1 MKRLIPIAILVL
13 VLTTGCLR
21 KPEHYESMRNM
32 ETAESVEHESKEQ
45 AKPEDSKPEETTE
58 KPSEENTDSNKP
70 EESTENKTMKVTTDV
85 LNMRSEA
92 STNSSIVTKLKKD
105 DELKVIE
112 ETKDD
117 NGTTWVKVDF
127 NGQVGFV
134 SKEFLGE

>member
-21 KPEHYESMRNM
+21 KPEHYESMRNT
-32 ETAESVEHESKEQ
+32 ETAESVENESTEQ
-45 AKPEDSKPEETTE
+45 TKPEDSKPEQPAE
-58 KPSEENTDSNKP
+58 KPSEENTASNKP
-70 EESTENKTMKVTTDV
+70 EESTEKKTMKVTADI
-85 LNMRSEA
+85 LNLRSEA
-92 STNSSIVTKLKKD
+92 STNSDIVTKLKKD
-105 DELKVIE
+105 DELKVLE

-117 NGTTWVKVDF
+117 DGATWVKVDF

>member
-32 ETAESVEHESKEQ
+32 DTTESVENESTEQ
-45 AKPEDSKPEETTE
+45 TKPEDSKPEETTE
-58 KPSEENTDSNKP
+58 KPSEENNDSNKP
-70 EESTENKTMKVTTDV
+70 EESTEKKIMKVTTDV

-92 STNSSIVTKLKKD
+92 STNSDVVTKLKKD

-112 ETKDD
+112 ETKDGD
-117 NGTTWVKVDF
+117 GATWVKVDF

>member
-32 ETAESVEHESKEQ
+32 ETAESVEHESTEQ
-45 AKPEDSKPEETTE
+45 DKPEDSKPEQPAE

-70 EESTENKTMKVTTDV
+70 EESTEKKTMKVTTDI
-85 LNMRSEA
+85 LNLRSEA

>member
-21 KPEHYESMRNM
+21 KPEHYESMRNT
-32 ETAESVEHESKEQ
+32 EVTESVENESTEQ
-45 AKPEDSKPEETTE
+45 AKPEDSKPEDTTE

-70 EESTENKTMKVTTDV
+70 EESTEKTMKVTADI

-92 STNSSIVTKLKKD
+92 STNSSIVTKLKKN

-117 NGTTWVKVDF
+117 DGATWVKVDF

>member
-21 KPEHYESMRNM
+21 KPERYESMRNM
-32 ETAESVEHESKEQ
+32 ETAESVENESTEQ
-45 AKPEDSKPEETTE
+45 SKPEDSKPEQPEQ

-70 EESTENKTMKVTTDV
+70 EESTEKKTMKVTTDI
-85 LNMRSEA
+85 LNLRSEA

>member
-21 KPEHYESMRNM
+21 KPERYESMRNM
-32 ETAESVEHESKEQ
+32 ERAESVKHESTEQ
-45 AKPEDSKPEETTE
+45 AKPEDSKPEDTTE
-58 KPSEENTDSNKP
+58 KPASENTDSNKP
-70 EESTENKTMKVTTDV
+70 EEFTEKTMKVTPDI

-92 STNSSIVTKLKKD
+92 STNSSIVTKLKKN

-117 NGTTWVKVDF
+117 DGATWVKVDF

>member
-1 MKRLIPIAILVL
+1 M
-13 VLTTGCLR
+13 
-21 KPEHYESMRNM
+21 ES
-32 ETAESVEHESKEQ
+32 TESVEHESTEQ
-45 AKPEDSKPEETTE
+45 AKPEDSKPEQPEQ

-70 EESTENKTMKVTTDV
+70 EESTEKKTMKVTADI
-85 LNMRSEA
+85 LNLRSEA

>member
-21 KPEHYESMRNM
+21 KPERYESMRNM
-32 ETAESVEHESKEQ
+32 ESTESVENESTEQ
-45 AKPEDSKPEETTE
+45 AKPEDSKPEQPTQ
-58 KPSEENTDSNKP
+58 KPSEENNDSNKP
-70 EESTENKTMKVTTDV
+70 EESTEKKTMKVTTDI
-85 LNMRSEA
+85 LNLRSEA

>member
-32 ETAESVEHESKEQ
+32 ETTESVENESTEQ
-45 AKPEDSKPEETTE
+45 AKPEDSKPEQLEQ

-70 EESTENKTMKVTTDV
+70 EESTEKKTMKVTTDI
-85 LNMRSEA
+85 LNLRSEA

>member
-1 MKRLIPIAILVL
+1 MPIAILVL

-21 KPEHYESMRNM
+21 KPEHYESMRNT
-32 ETAESVEHESKEQ
+32 EITESVENESTEQ
-45 AKPEDSKPEETTE
+45 AKPGDSKPEETTE
-58 KPSEENTDSNKP
+58 KPAEQENKKP
-70 EESTENKTMKVTTDV
+70 EEATENKTMKVTTDV

-92 STNSSIVTKLKKD
+92 STNSSIVTKLKKN

-112 ETKDD
+112 ETKNDD
-117 NGTTWVKVDF
+117 GTTWVKVDF

>member
-21 KPEHYESMRNM
+21 KPEHYESMRNT
-32 ETAESVEHESKEQ
+32 EVAESVEQESTEQ
-45 AKPEDSKPEETTE
+45 AKPEDSKPEDTTE
-58 KPSEENTDSNKP
+58 KPASENTDSNKP
-70 EESTENKTMKVTTDV
+70 EESTEKKTMKVTTDV

>member
-1 MKRLIPIAILVL
+1 MKRLIPIVILVL

-21 KPEHYESMRNM
+21 KPERYESMRNT
-32 ETAESVEHESKEQ
+32 EITESVEGESTEQ
-45 AKPEDSKPEETTE
+45 TKPEDSKPEETTE

-70 EESTENKTMKVTTDV
+70 EESTEKTMKVTTDV

-92 STNSSIVTKLKKD
+92 STNSDIVTKLKKD

-117 NGTTWVKVDF
+117 DGATWVKVDF

>member
-21 KPEHYESMRNM
+21 KPEHYESMRNT
-32 ETAESVEHESKEQ
+32 EVPESVENESTEQ
-45 AKPEDSKPEETTE
+45 AKPEDSKPEDTTE

-70 EESTENKTMKVTTDV
+70 EESTEKTMKVTADI

-92 STNSSIVTKLKKD
+92 STNSDIVTKLKKD

-117 NGTTWVKVDF
+117 DGVTWVKVDF

>member
-21 KPEHYESMRNM
+21 KPEHYESMRNT
-32 ETAESVEHESKEQ
+32 EVAESAENESTEQ
-45 AKPEDSKPEETTE
+45 TKPEDSKPEETAE
-58 KPSEENTDSNKP
+58 KPSEENNDSNKP
-70 EESTENKTMKVTTDV
+70 EGSTEKKTMKVTTDV

-92 STNSSIVTKLKKD
+92 STNSSIVTKLKKN

-112 ETKDD
+112 ETKNDD
-117 NGTTWVKVDF
+117 GTTWVKVDF

>member
-21 KPEHYESMRNM
+21 KPEHYESMRNT
-32 ETAESVEHESKEQ
+32 ETAESVENESTEQ
-45 AKPEDSKPEETTE
+45 TKPEDSKPEQPAE
-58 KPSEENTDSNKP
+58 KPSEENTASNKP
-70 EESTENKTMKVTTDV
+70 EESTEKKTMKVTADI
-85 LNMRSEA
+85 LNLRSEA
-92 STNSSIVTKLKKD
+92 STNSDIVTKLKKD

-117 NGTTWVKVDF
+117 DGSTWVKVDF

>member
-21 KPEHYESMRNM
+21 KPEHYESMRNT
-32 ETAESVEHESKEQ
+32 EVAESVENESTEQ
-45 AKPEDSKPEETTE
+45 AKPEDSKPEDTTE
-58 KPSEENTDSNKP
+58 KPASENTDSNKP
-70 EESTENKTMKVTTDV
+70 EESTEKKTMKVTTDI
-85 LNMRSEA
+85 LNLRSEA

>member
-21 KPEHYESMRNM
+21 KPEHYESMRNT
-32 ETAESVEHESKEQ
+32 ETAESVENESTEQ
-45 AKPEDSKPEETTE
+45 TKPEDSKPEQPAE
-58 KPSEENTDSNKP
+58 KPSEENAASNKP
-70 EESTENKTMKVTTDV
+70 EESTEKKTMKVTADI
-85 LNMRSEA
+85 LNLRSEA
-92 STNSSIVTKLKKD
+92 STNSDIVTKLKKD

-117 NGTTWVKVDF
+117 DGATWVKVDF
-127 NGQVGFV
+127 KGQVGFV

>member
-21 KPEHYESMRNM
+21 KPEHYESMRNT
-32 ETAESVEHESKEQ
+32 ETAESVENESTEQ
-45 AKPEDSKPEETTE
+45 TKPEDSKPEQPAE
-58 KPSEENTDSNKP
+58 KPSEENAASNKP
-70 EESTENKTMKVTTDV
+70 EESTEKKTMKVTADI
-85 LNMRSEA
+85 LNLRSEA
-92 STNSSIVTKLKKD
+92 STNSDIVTKLKKD

-117 NGTTWVKVDF
+117 DGATWVKVDF

>member
-32 ETAESVEHESKEQ
+32 NTTESVENESTEQ
-45 AKPEDSKPEETTE
+45 AKPEDSKPEQPEQ

-70 EESTENKTMKVTTDV
+70 EESTEKKTMKVTTDI
-85 LNMRSEA
+85 LNLRSEA

>member
-21 KPEHYESMRNM
+21 KPEHYESMRNT
-32 ETAESVEHESKEQ
+32 EIAEPVEQESTEQ
-45 AKPEDSKPEETTE
+45 AKPGDSKPEETTE

-70 EESTENKTMKVTTDV
+70 EESTEKTMKVTTDI

-112 ETKDD
+112 ETKNDD
-117 NGTTWVKVDF
+117 GATWVKVDF

>member
-32 ETAESVEHESKEQ
+32 ETAESVENESTEQ
-45 AKPEDSKPEETTE
+45 AKPEDSKPEQPEQ

-70 EESTENKTMKVTTDV
+70 EESTEKKTMKVTTDI
-85 LNMRSEA
+85 LNLRSEA
-92 STNSSIVTKLKKD
+92 STHSSIVTKLKKD

>member
-21 KPEHYESMRNM
+21 KPERYESMRNM
-32 ETAESVEHESKEQ
+32 ETAESVEHESTEQ
-45 AKPEDSKPEETTE
+45 AKPEDSKPEQPEQ

-70 EESTENKTMKVTTDV
+70 EESTEKKTMKVTTDI
-85 LNMRSEA
+85 LNLRSEA

>member
-21 KPEHYESMRNM
+21 KPEHYESMRNT
-32 ETAESVEHESKEQ
+32 EVTESVENESTEQ
-45 AKPEDSKPEETTE
+45 AKSKDSKPEETTE
-58 KPSEENTDSNKP
+58 K
-70 EESTENKTMKVTTDV
+70 KTMKVTTDV

-92 STNSSIVTKLKKD
+92 STNSSIVTKLKKN

-112 ETKDD
+112 ETKNDD
-117 NGTTWVKVDF
+117 GTTWVKVDF
-127 NGQVGFV
+127 NCQVVFV

>member
-32 ETAESVEHESKEQ
+32 ESTESVENESTEQ
-45 AKPEDSKPEETTE
+45 AKPEDSKPEQPAQ

-70 EESTENKTMKVTTDV
+70 EESTEKTMKVTTDI
-85 LNMRSEA
+85 LNLRSEA

>member
-21 KPEHYESMRNM
+21 KPEHYESMRNT
-32 ETAESVEHESKEQ
+32 EVTESVEGESTEQ

-70 EESTENKTMKVTTDV
+70 EESTEKTMKVTTDV

-112 ETKDD
+112 ETTDD
-117 NGTTWVKVDF
+117 DGATWVKVDF

>member
-1 MKRLIPIAILVL
+1 MKRLMPIAILVL

-21 KPEHYESMRNM
+21 KPEHYESMRNT
-32 ETAESVEHESKEQ
+32 EITESVENESTEQ
-45 AKPEDSKPEETTE
+45 AKPGDSKPEETTE
-58 KPSEENTDSNKP
+58 KPAEQENKKP
-70 EESTENKTMKVTTDV
+70 EEATENKTMKVTTDV

-92 STNSSIVTKLKKD
+92 STNSSIVTKLKKN

-112 ETKDD
+112 ETKNDD
-117 NGTTWVKVDF
+117 GTTWVKVDF

>member
-21 KPEHYESMRNM
+21 KPERYESMRNT
-32 ETAESVEHESKEQ
+32 ETTESVENESTEQ
-45 AKPEDSKPEETTE
+45 TKPEDSKPEQPAE
-58 KPSEENTDSNKP
+58 KPSEETTDSNKP
-70 EESTENKTMKVTTDV
+70 EESTEKTMKVTTDV

-92 STNSSIVTKLKKD
+92 STNSDIVTKLKKD

-117 NGTTWVKVDF
+117 DGATWVKVDF

>member
-21 KPEHYESMRNM
+21 KPEHYESMRNT
-32 ETAESVEHESKEQ
+32 EVAESVENESTEQ

-58 KPSEENTDSNKP
+58 KPASENTDSNKP

-92 STNSSIVTKLKKD
+92 STNSDVVTKLKKD

-117 NGTTWVKVDF
+117 DGATWVKVDF

>member
-1 MKRLIPIAILVL
+1 
-13 VLTTGCLR
+13 
-21 KPEHYESMRNM
+21 
-32 ETAESVEHESKEQ
+32 
-45 AKPEDSKPEETTE
+45 
-58 KPSEENTDSNKP
+58 
-70 EESTENKTMKVTTDV
+70 

-92 STNSSIVTKLKKD
+92 STNSDVVTKLKKN

-117 NGTTWVKVDF
+117 DGATWVKVDF

>member
-21 KPEHYESMRNM
+21 KPEHYESMRNT
-32 ETAESVEHESKEQ
+32 EVAESVENESTEQ

-58 KPSEENTDSNKP
+58 KPASENTDSNKP
-70 EESTENKTMKVTTDV
+70 EESTEKKTMKVTTNV

-92 STNSSIVTKLKKD
+92 STNSDVVTKLKKN

-112 ETKDD
+112 ETKDGD
-117 NGTTWVKVDF
+117 GTTWVKVDF

>member
-21 KPEHYESMRNM
+21 KPEHYESMRNT
-32 ETAESVEHESKEQ
+32 EITESVEGESTEQ
-45 AKPEDSKPEETTE
+45 AKPGDSKPEETTE

-70 EESTENKTMKVTTDV
+70 EESTEKTMKVTADI

-92 STNSSIVTKLKKD
+92 STNSDIVTKLKKD

-117 NGTTWVKVDF
+117 DGVTWVKVDF

>member
-21 KPEHYESMRNM
+21 KPEHYESMRNT
-32 ETAESVEHESKEQ
+32 EVAESVENESTEQ

-70 EESTENKTMKVTTDV
+70 EEEDSEKTMKVTTDV

-117 NGTTWVKVDF
+117 DGATWVKVDF

>member
-21 KPEHYESMRNM
+21 KPEHYESMRNT
-32 ETAESVEHESKEQ
+32 EIAESVEGESTEQ
-45 AKPEDSKPEETTE
+45 AKPEDSKPEQPAE
-58 KPSEENTDSNKP
+58 KPSEENTGSNKQ
-70 EESTENKTMKVTTDV
+70 EETTEKTMKVTTDV

-92 STNSSIVTKLKKD
+92 STNSDIVTKLKKD

-117 NGTTWVKVDF
+117 DGTTWVKVDF

>member
-21 KPEHYESMRNM
+21 KPEHYESMRNT
-32 ETAESVEHESKEQ
+32 EITESVENESTEQ
-45 AKPEDSKPEETTE
+45 AKPEDSKPEETTD

-70 EESTENKTMKVTTDV
+70 EESTEKTMKVTTDV

-92 STNSSIVTKLKKD
+92 STNSDIVTKLKKD

-117 NGTTWVKVDF
+117 DGATWVKVDF

>member
-21 KPEHYESMRNM
+21 KPEHYESMRN
-32 ETAESVEHESKEQ
+32 
-45 AKPEDSKPEETTE
+45 TE
-58 KPSEENTDSNKP
+58 VT
-70 EESTENKTMKVTTDV
+70 EESTEKKTMKVTADI
-85 LNMRSEA
+85 LNLRSEA

>member
-21 KPEHYESMRNM
+21 KPEHYESMRNT
-32 ETAESVEHESKEQ
+32 EVAESVENESTEQ
-45 AKPEDSKPEETTE
+45 AKPEDSKPEETAE

-70 EESTENKTMKVTTDV
+70 EESTEKKTMKVTTDV

-92 STNSSIVTKLKKD
+92 STNSDVVTKLKKN

-112 ETKDD
+112 ETKDSD
-117 NGTTWVKVDF
+117 GATWVKVDF

>member
-21 KPEHYESMRNM
+21 KPERYESMRNM
-32 ETAESVEHESKEQ
+32 ERAESVKHESTEQ
-45 AKPEDSKPEETTE
+45 AKPEDSKPEKTTE
-58 KPSEENTDSNKP
+58 KPSKENTDSNKP
-70 EESTENKTMKVTTDV
+70 EESTEKKTMKVTTDV

-92 STNSSIVTKLKKD
+92 STNSSIVTKLKKN

>member
-21 KPEHYESMRNM
+21 KPERYESMRNT
-32 ETAESVEHESKEQ
+32 ETTESVGNESTEQ
-45 AKPEDSKPEETTE
+45 AKPEDSKPEQPAE

-70 EESTENKTMKVTTDV
+70 EESTEKTMKVTADI

-92 STNSSIVTKLKKD
+92 STNSDIVTKLKKD

-117 NGTTWVKVDF
+117 DGVTWVKVDF